1 MKTEATEQE
10 RAALRRWYGDDAH
23 LMEALFGSG
32 GREACAEAAT
42 ISDPGCAE
50 FGESKAA
57 ARDAAWAIIWR
68 ARDAREAAV
77 VAGGAQ

>member
-1 MKTEATEQE
+1 MNTTTTEQE
-10 RAALRRWYGDDAH
+10 REALRRWYGDDAPR
-23 LMEALFGSG
+23 MEALFASG

-50 FGESKAA
+50 FGEAKAA

-68 ARDAREAAV
+68 ARDAREAA
-77 VAGGAQ
+77 GGAR